1 MYVELKFEDSVNTL
15 VDYEFGKEVYLE
27 QVKNFI
33 PKNYPVDLVFSEN
46 IQRLSISFVQ
56 GFISEFVKDNDL
68 ESFYKNMLIIGNAKF
83 VEKFYKYITY

>member
-1 MYVELKFEDSVNTL
+1 MYVELKFEDSVKAL

-56 GFISEFVKDNDL
+56 GFISEFVNDNDL
-68 ESFYKNMLIIGNAKF
+68 ESFYKYISIVGNAKF
-83 VEKFYKYITY
+83 VEKFYKYMKY